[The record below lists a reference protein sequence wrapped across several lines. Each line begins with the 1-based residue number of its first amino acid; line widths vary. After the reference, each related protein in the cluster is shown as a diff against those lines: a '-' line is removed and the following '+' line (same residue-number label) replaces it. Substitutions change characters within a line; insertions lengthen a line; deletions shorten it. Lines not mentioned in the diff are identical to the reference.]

1 MDDTPFANDGADTS
15 LRKTVSLLNKIEA
28 KTGSTTITGPVTV
41 NNEVEVTNSI
51 GNPIPVSGTITT
63 IPRSGATS
71 KSAKQGLLQS
81 GSDQVFQANSAR
93 KYLLVQNISPST
105 DIYLGIGYVP
115 ATAPVPISI
124 PSIDGNSGN
133 GILLPKKG
141 GGIIFEGSYIP
152 TAAIYLA
159 ADVNNASSANPYAT
173 WIAIEA

>member
-28 KTGSTTITGPVTV
+28 KTGSTT

-63 IPRSGATS
+63 VPRSGATS
-71 KSAKQGLLQS
+71 KSVRQGLLQS
-81 GSDQVFQANSAR
+81 GTDKIFEQNPAR
-93 KYLLVQNISPST
+93 KYLLVQNLSASA
-105 DIYLGIGYVP
+105 DMYLGIGY
-115 ATAPVPISI
+115 APENPTPLNI
-124 PSIDGNSGN
+124 PSTSGNSGN

-152 TAAIYLA
+152 TAAIYLKA
-159 ADVNNASSANPYAT
+159 EVNQATSTPYAM

>member
-28 KTGSTTITGPVTV
+28 KTGST
-41 NNEVEVTNSI
+41 
-51 GNPIPVSGTITT
+51 VSGTITT

-71 KSAKQGLLQS
+71 KSVRQGLLQS
-81 GSDQVFQANSAR
+81 GTDKVFEANPAR
-93 KYLLVQNISPST
+93 KYLLVQNLSGSS
-105 DIYLGIGYVP
+105 DIYLGIGY
-115 ATAPVPISI
+115 APVTSPTPLNI
-124 PSIDGNSGN
+124 PSTSGNSGN

-152 TAAIYLA
+152 TAAIYLSA
-159 ADVNNASSANPYAT
+159 EMSQTSSPYPI